1 MIATPNR
8 LTYSVREAAK
18 LTGLSTRSIHRLISD
33 DRLHSTLVGGR
44 RLIPVDGL
52 LNLVGVSIRSR
63 MDLL

>member
-1 MIATPNR
+1 MTAPNR
-8 LTYSVREAAK
+8 FTYSVREAAK

-44 RLIPVDGL
+44 RLIPTDSL
-52 LNLVGVSIRSR
+52 LNLVGVSVRHR